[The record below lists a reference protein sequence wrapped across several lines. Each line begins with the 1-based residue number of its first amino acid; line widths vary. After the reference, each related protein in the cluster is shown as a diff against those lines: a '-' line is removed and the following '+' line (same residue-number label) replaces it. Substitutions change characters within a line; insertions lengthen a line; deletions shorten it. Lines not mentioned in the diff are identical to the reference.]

1 MRRLLFG
8 FTILVISVLGAC
20 APKTVYRDNLGS
32 VFGTT
37 YSFIYQSPIDYH
49 QEIRELLASFNSS
62 LSTFDTGSV
71 ISRINRNDTGVV
83 PDSFFL
89 KVFNTGIRIYRQT
102 DGAFDMTVAP
112 LVNAWGFGF
121 SNKDSVSAQLIDSLM
136 LLVGMDKLR
145 LQDGV
150 IVKERPEIMLDA
162 SAIAKGYAVDVVAEF
177 FESKGVENYL
187 VEIGGEMRSR
197 GVNRRSEPWRVG
209 IDKPIDGLPTESRDL
224 QMVIS
229 FSGLAIATSGNY
241 RNFYI
246 QDGKKFAHIIDPK
259 TGFPVDHS
267 LLSVSIIAQDCMT
280 ADAYATACMVM
291 GLNRAREF
299 VEGIKGVEACFI
311 FHSDEDEY
319 GLYMTEGFKSLV
331 IE

>member
-20 APKTVYRDNLGS
+20 APKTVYRDNQGS

-37 YSFIYQSPIDYH
+37 YSFIYQSQTDYH
-49 QEIRELLASFNSS
+49 EEVRELLATFNSS
-62 LSTFDTGSV
+62 LSTFDSGSV
-71 ISRINRNDTGVV
+71 ISRINRNDEEVV

-89 KVFNTGIRIYRQT
+89 TVYNTAIRIYGQS

-121 SNKDSVSAQLIDSLM
+121 SNKDSVSPQLIDSLM
-136 LLVGMDKLR
+136 QFVGMDKVK
-145 LQDGV
+145 LQDGK
-150 IVKERPEIMLDA
+150 IVKERPGIMLDA
-162 SAIAKGYAVDVVAEF
+162 SAIAKGYAVDIVAEF
-177 FESKGVENYL
+177 FESKGVEHYL
-187 VEIGGEMRSR
+187 VEIGGEMRSK
-197 GVNRRSEPWRVG
+197 GINRRSEPWRVG

-246 QDGKKFAHIIDPK
+246 QEGKKFAHIIDPN
-259 TGFPVDHS
+259 TGLPVDHS
-267 LLSVSIIAQDCMT
+267 LLSVSIIAQDCMI

-291 GLNRAREF
+291 GLDRAREF
-299 VEGIKGVEACFI
+299 VEGTTGVEACFI
-311 FHSDEDEY
+311 FHSYEDDY
-319 GLYMTEGFKSLV
+319 GVYMTEGFKSLV